1 MNDKL
6 QGIHF
11 DVDYSIETVVNMYKT
26 KPIFEV
32 IIVFFSTIQ
41 KSFLKKETI

>member
-11 DVDYSIETVVNMYKT
+11 DLDYSIETVVNMYKT

-32 IIVFFSTIQ
+32 
-41 KSFLKKETI
+41 KKKTKLLS